1 MSTQIEPQSSSTVI
15 ITDGVAQVF
24 VQDGVTQVVEV
35 VTPGPQGPVAPPFNL
50 GDLPNVKVASAV
62 NKSLLYY
69 DSSSAE
75 WRGDAIH
82 TVITLT
88 DGGGF

>member
-1 MSTQIEPQSSSTVI
+1 MSIEIQPPSNPTVLVG
-15 ITDGVAQVF
+15 DGLTTIVEI
-24 VQDGVTQVVEV
+24 VTE
-35 VTPGPQGPVAPPFNL
+35 GPQGPVAPPFNL
-50 GDLPNVKVASAV
+50 GDLPNVEVGAAAD
-62 NKSLLYY
+62 KSLLYY
-69 DSSSAE
+69 DAASEE